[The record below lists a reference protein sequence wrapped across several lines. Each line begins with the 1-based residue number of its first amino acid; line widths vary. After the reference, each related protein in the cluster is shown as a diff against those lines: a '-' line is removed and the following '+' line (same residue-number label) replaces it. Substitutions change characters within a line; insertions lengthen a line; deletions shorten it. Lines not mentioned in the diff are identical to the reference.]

1 LKLRSASSEKNG
13 YPVAERQGYFAS
25 LRGREMR
32 FISRSKLALLI
43 VALAVS
49 GSAADPEIQKF
60 DHDGR
65 TRTYILHLP
74 KSNVQG
80 RPVPLVVVLHGMGAN
95 GAITEALT
103 QFDGVADKNGF
114 AVAYPDGI
122 GKIWNYGME
131 RQVGKVLK
139 RERGADDV
147 GFLTA
152 LIDELVCDGIADKQ
166 RVYVTGISNG
176 AYMSNRLGWD
186 AADRIAAIAPV
197 SGTMPKFSAEKT
209 KAPRPIP
216 VLYIHGTLDKIVGF
230 DGVDLFTKRAFSLSA
245 DEQVRW
251 WARQNGCDMTPKVEP
266 LPDAVDDGTTVKR
279 HTFATKSGG
288 ASVVFYEVIGGGHTW
303 PGGSLQP
310 EILLGKTSRDFSASE
325 VIWEFFARHSL
336 PE

>member
-1 LKLRSASSEKNG
+1 MRIIRSSTLSVLISLM
-13 YPVAERQGYFAS
+13 PVGGFAAEPDVQN
-25 LRGREMR
+25 L
-32 FISRSKLALLI
+32 
-43 VALAVS
+43 
-49 GSAADPEIQKF
+49 

-74 KSNVQG
+74 KSHTKG

-95 GAITEALT
+95 GAITAALT
-103 QFDGVADKNGF
+103 QFDSVADKNGF
-114 AVAYPDGI
+114 AAAYPDGI
-122 GKIWNYGME
+122 GKIWNYGIE
-131 RQVGKVLK
+131 RPAGKVLK

-152 LIDELVCDGIADKQ
+152 LIDELVRDGIVDKR

-197 SGTMPKFSAEKT
+197 SGTMAKFAAEKI
-209 KAPRPIP
+209 KAPRPMP
-216 VLYIHGTLDKIVGF
+216 VLYIHGTQDKIVGF

-251 WARQNGCDMTPKVEP
+251 WAKQNGCDLSAKIEQ
-266 LPDAVDDGTTVKR
+266 LPDKADDETTVKR
-279 HTFATKSGG
+279 HTFSAKPGG
-288 ASVVFYEVIGGGHTW
+288 APVVFYEVIGGGHTW

-310 EILLGKTSRDFSASE
+310 EVLLGKTSRDFSASE
-325 VIWEFFARHSL
+325 VIWEFFSRHSL